1 MDARQLRT
9 LTSRWRSHAEMFRRF
24 DDIGAAE
31 AFELCANELEAA
43 NNAWQ
48 DVTLTLD
55 EGASESGYST
65 DGLGRMIREEKL
77 DNAGV
82 PGAPRILRRDLPRKP
97 GRGNGNRQY
106 DGVDSMEQIVASVV
120 DSSKGGHDG

>member
-1 MDARQLRT
+1 MDAKQIPT

-24 DDIGAAE
+24 DDNGAAE

-65 DGLGRMIREEKL
+65 DGLGRMVRDGTI

-97 GRGNGNRQY
+97 GRKCRRESIY
-106 DGVDSMEQIVASVV
+106 SKEQIAVVVA
-120 DSSKGGHDG
+120 DSAKGESNG

>member
-65 DGLGRMIREEKL
+65 DSLGRMIREERL

-97 GRGNGNRQY
+97 GRKCQWESL
-106 DGVDSMEQIVASVV
+106 DSKEQIAAAVADSV
-120 DSSKGGHDG
+120 KGERNG

>member
-1 MDARQLRT
+1 
-9 LTSRWRSHAEMFRRF
+9 MFRRF

-65 DGLGRMIREEKL
+65 DGLGRMIREGTI
-77 DNAGV
+77 DNAGM

-97 GRGNGNRQY
+97 GRKCRRESL
-106 DGVDSMEQIVASVV
+106 DSKEQIAAAVA
-120 DSSKGGHDG
+120 DSGKGERNG